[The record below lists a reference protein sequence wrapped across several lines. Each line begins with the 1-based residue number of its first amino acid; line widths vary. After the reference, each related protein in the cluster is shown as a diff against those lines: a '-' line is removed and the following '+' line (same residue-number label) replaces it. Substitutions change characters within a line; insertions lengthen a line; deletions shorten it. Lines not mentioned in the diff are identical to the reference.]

1 MDRGGNLIIPSFAVG
16 RTQTLLYYFYHLW
29 KSGRLDGDIPIILD
43 SPLAINATRIF
54 LKNSMDFDD
63 EALTLFSKS
72 GKIPHFPQVHICETA
87 EESRALNSS
96 EGSAIILS
104 ASGMADA
111 GRILHHLKHNLWRPE
126 STVLFV
132 GYQAAGSLG
141 RRLVDGIKRV
151 RILGEEVAV
160 KAQIQMLDGFSAH
173 ADANQIMDWLS
184 TIRAPRPAK
193 IFIVHG
199 EGQAQEALKGRI
211 QKELGTEVYIPF
223 RGDMVRITGR
233 ASSIIPSHIP
243 AVSIEMEMEEI
254 LRDFDADYR
263 QIRRK
268 VLQLVVRQ
276 PKTMEPVIKAMMKAR
291 NYLKKLFAP
300 FNI

>member
-1 MDRGGNLIIPSFAVG
+1 M
-16 RTQTLLYYFYHLW
+16 
-29 KSGRLDGDIPIILD
+29 
-43 SPLAINATRIF
+43 
-54 LKNSMDFDD
+54 
-63 EALTLFSKS
+63 
-72 GKIPHFPQVHICETA
+72 
-87 EESRALNSS
+87 
-96 EGSAIILS
+96 
-104 ASGMADA
+104 
-111 GRILHHLKHNLWRPE
+111 
-126 STVLFV
+126 
-132 GYQAAGSLG
+132 G

-173 ADANQIMDWLS
+173 ADANQLMAWLE
-184 TIRAPRPAK
+184 PMQEPKPAK
-193 IFIVHG
+193 VFVVHG

-211 QKELGTEVYIPF
+211 QKELGLEVYIPF
-223 RGDMVRITGR
+223 RGDVARIAGR
-233 ASSIIPSHIP
+233 ASEIIPSNIP
-243 AVSIEMEMEEI
+243 AVSVEMEMEDV

-276 PKTMEPVIKAMMKAR
+276 PKTMEPIIKVMTKGR